1 MKTQLMLCVLAFSSV
16 ANAGDLVPS
25 AKAIPVGDGSTYQV
39 QSNSLLG
46 VNSSQVSPKPPVP
59 VQMQAATVQVAPAA
73 KKAQGISN
81 ATNSGVS
88 GYYLEEVN
96 QATATPVQNA
106 NTLYENVVK
115 PIAAQYGLPPELI
128 AAIIQTRNPNWDTRF
143 DEGGGKPGY
152 GFGLGMVTLA
162 AARVHTPESLFDP
175 RYNVELMARILARGQ
190 AKHGKVINK
199 LVQYYLFGSKPVVGS
214 AQEAAIISQY
224 KNLVYGK

>member
-1 MKTQLMLCVLAFSSV
+1 MKTQLMLCVLAFSSAV
-16 ANAGDLVPS
+16 NAGDLVPS
-25 AKAIPVGDGSTYQV
+25 GKAIPVGDGSTYQV

-46 VNSSQVSPKPPVP
+46 VSSSQVLQKTPVP
-59 VQMQAATVQVAPAA
+59 VQMQSATVQVAPAA
-73 KKAQGISN
+73 KKAMGLSN
-81 ATNSGVS
+81 VTNSGVS
-88 GYYLEEVN
+88 GYYLEEVG
-96 QATATPVQNA
+96 QAAAAPAQTA

-115 PIAAQYGLPPELI
+115 PVAAQYGLPPELI

-162 AARVHTPESLFDP
+162 AARVHTPETLFDP
-175 RYNVELMARILARGQ
+175 RHNVDLMARILARGQ

-199 LVQYYLFGSKPVVGS
+199 LVQYYLFGNKPVGGS
-214 AQEAAIISQY
+214 TQEAAIINQY